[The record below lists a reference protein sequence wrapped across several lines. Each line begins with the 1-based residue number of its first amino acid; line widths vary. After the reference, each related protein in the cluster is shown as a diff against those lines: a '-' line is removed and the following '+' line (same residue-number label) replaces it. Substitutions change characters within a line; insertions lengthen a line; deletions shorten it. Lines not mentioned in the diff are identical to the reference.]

1 MKQDIQTDKL
11 ALAFELAD
19 DKQIAAFAKE
29 YAQADDSFAEY
40 IVEKILPASPNDED
54 CTKKSTLFS
63 MLIMALMGNATSPI
77 SIGTKLVWRHGD
89 S

>member
-40 IVEKILPASPNDED
+40 IVEKILPMMKI

-63 MLIMALMGNATSPI
+63 MLTVALMGNATSPI
-77 SIGTKLVWRHGD
+77 SIGTKLVRRHGD